1 MFESDA
7 KKDLR
12 SKYNK
17 MTSISAAT
25 GKGKHKLPAGVAMAD
40 VGTMPG
46 AAMFKQKSVYGEL
59 KLSEQLANELNMVR
73 DQVYCLKESLEESNY
88 LRDQYKREKDAL
100 QADLD
105 RKNRENRLLKQQIK
119 DMNTRNKQT
128 NINYEYM
135 ISTSNSLITFV
146 GTSEHYR
153 KKFSEKL
160 RAALQQNDDLNNQL
174 FEFAQN
180 KQLNQISYE
189 IVHKK
194 LHMLYESINAI
205 SNAKNL
211 EDKYQFEITQQ
222 KELID
227 DLRNEKTSLEHEHRE
242 MFKLKDQFAD
252 ECKELSDAK
261 HKIEKQMFL
270 YTVNSKENISKL
282 QSKLAKT
289 NMDLEDKVNELMK
302 FEKTC
307 TDLK

>member
-1 MFESDA
+1 
-7 KKDLR
+7 
-12 SKYNK
+12 
-17 MTSISAAT
+17 
-25 GKGKHKLPAGVAMAD
+25 
-40 VGTMPG
+40 
-46 AAMFKQKSVYGEL
+46 
-59 KLSEQLANELNMVR
+59 MVR
-73 DQVYCLKESLEESNY
+73 DQVYCLKESLEESDY
-88 LRDQYKREKDAL
+88 LREQYKRERDAL

-105 RKNRENRLLKQQIK
+105 RKTRENRLLKQQIK

-227 DLRNEKTSLEHEHRE
+227 DLRNEKSSLEHDHRE
-242 MFKLKDQFAD
+242 MFKLKDQFAE

-261 HKIEKQMFL
+261 HKIEKSMFL
-270 YTVNSKENISKL
+270 YTVASKENISKL
-282 QSKLAKT
+282 QQKLAKT
-289 NMDLEDKVNELMK
+289 SMDLEDKVNELMK
-302 FEKTC
+302 YEKTC
-307 TDLK
+307 GDLKQENQRMKLRIQKLKSRKGRMDVGFK